1 MAITKKTKNNKCCE
15 DVKKIKNRTTIW
27 SSNFTSEYLLKENK
41 ITNVKRYTT
50 IFLAALFTR
59 AKIWSNLNIWWV
71 DKDVVYTFN
80 GMVLSHFIKRNLAF
94 YDNIDGPRGYH
105 LNEINQ
111 RQILCD
117 FTYIW
122 NLKIKTEADLKRT
135 NEWLPEG
142 RVFGGWTNMWQG
154 LRGINFRL

>member
-1 MAITKKTKNNKCCE
+1 M
-15 DVKKIKNRTTIW
+15 
-27 SSNFTSEYLLKENK
+27 
-41 ITNVKRYTT
+41 
-50 IFLAALFTR
+50 
-59 AKIWSNLNIWWV
+59 
-71 DKDVVYTFN
+71 VYTFN
-80 GMVLSHFIKRNLAF
+80 GMILSHFIEWNLAI
-94 YDNIDGPRGYH
+94 YDNMDGPRGYH

-122 NLKIKTEADLKRT
+122 NLKIKTEAALKRT

-142 RVFGGWTNMWQG
+142 RVFGGWANMWQG